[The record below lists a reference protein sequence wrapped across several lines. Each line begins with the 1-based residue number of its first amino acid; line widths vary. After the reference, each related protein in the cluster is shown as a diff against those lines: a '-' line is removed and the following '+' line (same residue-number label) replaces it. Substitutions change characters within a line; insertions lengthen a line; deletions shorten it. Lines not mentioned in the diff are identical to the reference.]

1 MKICSRCKRKKPL
14 DEFHKNSSSKDGK
27 QSQCKA
33 CNLARVKQ
41 WQEDNPERARAF
53 WDTPEALFRARARRY
68 NLTSD
73 QLKALMDKYKDG
85 YPLCGSDNLVVDHDH
100 ETGIVRGMLCQ
111 SHNKAIGML
120 GDSVEGVQRAL
131 DYLMGKNMPL

>member
-1 MKICSRCKRKKPL
+1 
-14 DEFHKNSSSKDGK
+14 
-27 QSQCKA
+27 
-33 CNLARVKQ
+33 
-41 WQEDNPERARAF
+41 
-53 WDTPEALFRARARRY
+53 
-68 NLTSD
+68 
-73 QLKALMDKYKDG
+73 MDKYKDG